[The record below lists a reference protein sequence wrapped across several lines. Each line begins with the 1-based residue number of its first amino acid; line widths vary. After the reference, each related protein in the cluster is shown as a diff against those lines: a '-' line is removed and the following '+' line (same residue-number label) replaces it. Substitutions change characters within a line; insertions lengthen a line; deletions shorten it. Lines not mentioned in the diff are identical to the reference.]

1 MTTFQIVFSVNEKDH
16 KAYVHRVG
24 GNPVQYLVSLERP
37 TVLRIS
43 DPFVITA
50 NLKEE
55 RIEYGFHDEPPMVGH
70 SIALAVKKYC
80 YENGIPLLKDQ

>member
-1 MTTFQIVFSVNEKDH
+1 MTTFQIVFSVNEKNY
-16 KAYVHRVG
+16 KAHVLRVS

-37 TVLRIS
+37 TDLKIS

-50 NLKEE
+50 NLKNEQ
-55 RIEYGFHDEPPMVGH
+55 IEYGFHDEHPTVGH

-80 YENGIPLLKDQ
+80 YENGIPLLED